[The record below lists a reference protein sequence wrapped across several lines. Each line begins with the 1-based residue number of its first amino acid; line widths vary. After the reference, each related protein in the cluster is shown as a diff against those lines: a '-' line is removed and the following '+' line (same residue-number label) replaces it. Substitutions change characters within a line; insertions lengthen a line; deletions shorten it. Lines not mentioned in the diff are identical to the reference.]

1 MAGRFRGRH
10 LVATAR
16 CGREPGET
24 PPLTPIGGGS
34 LRDFVAGEPSR
45 RLRREGDGGRCASA
59 GPPPFWLA
67 DLSVRQR
74 DSSCEGSVPCGVVGT
89 EPQSPARLESGLF
102 AVGGPAG
109 FCTVTYRA
117 DVPVCSFRLQ
127 GGALLREC
135 HVVETA
141 CSSRSRCHSSG
152 NGMAR
157 NICPV

>member
-1 MAGRFRGRH
+1 VRIGGASPFLAGRSVGASKGFFVRGIRPLRGRRG
-10 LVATAR
+10 LN
-16 CGREPGET
+16 
-24 PPLTPIGGGS
+24 
-34 LRDFVAGEPSR
+34 
-45 RLRREGDGGRCASA
+45 
-59 GPPPFWLA
+59 
-67 DLSVRQR
+67 
-74 DSSCEGSVPCGVVGT
+74 
-89 EPQSPARLESGLF
+89 PQSPARLESGLF